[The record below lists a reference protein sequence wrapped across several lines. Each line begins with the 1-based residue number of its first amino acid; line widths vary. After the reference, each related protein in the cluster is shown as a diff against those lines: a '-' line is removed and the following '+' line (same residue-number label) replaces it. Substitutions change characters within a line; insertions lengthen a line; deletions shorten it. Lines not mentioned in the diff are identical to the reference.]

1 VSTAK
6 EPEGKVMDGLIQVKP
21 DNSYFFFL
29 GLFALATR
37 HFLVFEGEVFM
48 RSGGQ
53 PHKHHTSTTLRKSL
67 ILSCLAS
74 GAAAFAPSPVSLRP
88 AAFEKAPA
96 LVPSRGSHNVA
107 INVRGAVT
115 SVNEVAEE
123 AGKDN
128 VSEDEAAKKAAATKA
143 DEVCLR
149 VRSAHSASCEE

>member
-1 VSTAK
+1 
-6 EPEGKVMDGLIQVKP
+6 
-21 DNSYFFFL
+21 
-29 GLFALATR
+29 
-37 HFLVFEGEVFM
+37 M

-88 AAFEKAPA
+88 AAFTAPAPA

-128 VSEDEAAKKAAATKA
+128 VSEDEAANKAAASKA

>member
-1 VSTAK
+1 
-6 EPEGKVMDGLIQVKP
+6 
-21 DNSYFFFL
+21 
-29 GLFALATR
+29 
-37 HFLVFEGEVFM
+37 M

-53 PHKHHTSTTLRKSL
+53 PDKHHTITTLRKSL

-88 AAFEKAPA
+88 AAFSAPVPA
-96 LVPSRGSHNVA
+96 LVPSLGSHTVA

-128 VSEDEAAKKAAATKA
+128 VSEDEAANKAAASKA

-149 VRSAHSASCEE
+149 VRSAHSASCGE